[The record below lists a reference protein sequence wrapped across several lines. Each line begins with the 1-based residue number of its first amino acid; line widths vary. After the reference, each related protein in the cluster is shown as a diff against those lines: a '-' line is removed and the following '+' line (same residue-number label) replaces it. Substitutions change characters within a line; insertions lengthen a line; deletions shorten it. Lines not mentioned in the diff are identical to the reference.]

1 MRNSLL
7 LFVFVGMIAGACTI
21 VTEDKPVNSAPTT
34 STATATPTATTTP
47 APAATP
53 RLRKAPP
60 PPAFDGGF

>member
-1 MRNSLL
+1 
-7 LFVFVGMIAGACTI
+7 
-21 VTEDKPVNSAPTT
+21 VTEDKPVNSAPPT

-47 APAATP
+47 TAKP

>member
-7 LFVFVGMIAGACTI
+7 LVVFMGMIAGACTI
-21 VTEDKPVNSAPTT
+21 VTEDKPVNSAPPT
-34 STATATPTATTTP
+34 STAPATPTATTTP
-47 APAATP
+47 TAKP